1 MFKKKSEEE
10 IKEKKEKKESK
21 TQVMESPLGRG
32 SRSLREF
39 FAPSFIDRSNPRF
52 LQVEDKYVKSFIING
67 YPSQV
72 YVGWL
77 NDLYNYDGD
86 LDVALY
92 IDPADER
99 AALDELTDKI
109 TQFEAQLATE
119 REKGNIRNVTKL
131 DNTIKQLYRQ
141 RAALEQNYEKLFYI
155 QTYANLYCNN
165 EKDLQKEAETLL
177 NKLRGRYIGLTSL
190 DLRQYEGYL
199 SALPFGKPYTEDMY
213 RNFSSGALT
222 ACFPFYNSE
231 ISHENGVFVG
241 VNTSTMTP
249 IFIDFYNK
257 DILNNANATVF
268 GTSGS
273 GKTFFVS
280 LLTLRSALKGIKT
293 AIVDPEGE
301 YVNLSRAIGGTHI
314 YIAPESET
322 TINPFDIEEE
332 EEIDDEGHPTGKEI
346 VRIKDKISDVL
357 NLIAVMSKGISPEE
371 QSLISAVLTKLYDKF
386 NITEDPKSLYNS
398 EPTFDPETGEF
409 TYAGRKKTMPTFS
422 DFHDLLTLESQEAG
436 KEPLIRFVNTL
447 KMFRKE
453 GLYGMFDTQTSE
465 NINLKDAP
473 LIVFDVSRLEENLLR
488 PIGMYVALSWI
499 WEKFVKK
506 DYETYKRVVA
516 DEAWQLVNPN
526 MAGHE
531 YTEAFL
537 DKAARRIR
545 KRNAGLLIASQS
557 FAEFAESS
565 LGSSVLKN
573 SALNIFLKQSTIDLP
588 AVQKTF
594 VLSDGER
601 DFLEMAGKGEMLVR
615 IQGGQDTSVA
625 FALGFD
631 FEADL
636 IKKAKLK

>member
-1 MFKKKSEEE
+1 MFKKKSKEE

-21 TQVMESPLGRG
+21 TQLMESPLGRG

-131 DNTIKQLYRQ
+131 DNTIKQLYKQ

-409 TYAGRKKTMPTFS
+409 TYAGRKKVMPTFS
-422 DFHDLLTLESQEAG
+422 DFHDLLTLESQELG

>member
-1 MFKKKSEEE
+1 MFKKKNKDKQENLIQNLD
-10 IKEKKEKKESK
+10 IKES
-21 TQVMESPLGRG
+21 TLGKGARG
-32 SRSLREF
+32 VREF
-39 FAPSFIDRSNPRF
+39 FAPSFVDRSNPRF

-72 YVGWL
+72 WVGWL
-77 NDLYNYDGD
+77 NDLYNYSGD
-86 LDVALY
+86 ADVALY

-99 AALDELTDKI
+99 SALDELTDKI

-131 DNTIKQLYRQ
+131 DATIKQLYAQ
-141 RAALEQNYEKLFYI
+141 RVALEQNYEKLFYI
-155 QTYANLYCNN
+155 QTYANLYCSS
-165 EKDLQKEAETLL
+165 EKDLNKESETLL
-177 NKLRGRYIGLTSL
+177 NKLRGKSIGLTSL

-199 SALPFGKPYTEDMY
+199 SALPYGKPYTDDMY

-231 ISHENGVFVG
+231 ISHENGVFLG
-241 VNTSTMTP
+241 INTSTNTP
-249 IFIDFYNK
+249 MFIDFYNK
-257 DILNNANATVF
+257 EILDNSNATVF

-314 YIAPESET
+314 YIAPDSET

-332 EEIDDEGHPTGKEI
+332 EEVDDEGHLTGREI
-346 VRIKDKISDVL
+346 VRVRDKIADVL
-357 NLIAVMSKGISPEE
+357 NLIAVMSKGINPEE
-371 QSLISAVLTKLYDKF
+371 QSLISAVLARLYMNF
-386 NITEDPKSLYNS
+386 GITEDPRSLYVS
-398 EPTFDPETGEF
+398 EPSFNPETGEF
-409 TYAGRKKTMPTFS
+409 VHSNRKKLMPTFS
-422 DFHDLLTLESQEAG
+422 DFHDLIIEEAKEEG
-436 KEPLIRFVNTL
+436 KEPLKRFVNTL

-506 DYETYKRVVA
+506 DYDIYKRVVA

-557 FAEFAESS
+557 FAEFADSS

-573 SALNIFLKQSTIDLP
+573 SALNIFLKQSSVDLP
-588 AVQKTF
+588 AVQELF
-594 VLSDGER
+594 VLSDGEK
-601 DFLEMAGKGEMLVR
+601 DFLDTASKGEMLVR

-625 FALGFD
+625 YALGFD
-631 FEADL
+631 FEVSL
-636 IKKAKLK
+636 IKNAKLK